1 MSVRIWL
8 LVALFAWCSSAQAA
22 FLDLIPPADPD
33 GDNGSG
39 SLGSPPG
46 FDRSV
51 GPAGLVFN
59 ADRDFTITAVSI
71 ALAIEGNVQVSAS
84 IRDESGSPLLQT
96 TQVIS
101 NSRDRFL
108 PTNRI
113 NPSDSF
119 DWLWFDIPLAFS
131 FAVGNRYQLVF
142 PFSEYVLIS
151 GVFTRDQNDWL
162 MIVPHFFDNEKRA
175 LSDPYP
181 VQGVLTVLDGTLR
194 GSRITGMPL
203 AGMITTLTDIPEVD
217 RTFRIQPVPVPSTVG
232 LIGLG
237 VACLAIRRRRYL
249 RGQRWA
255 LTDRSTHTGKPSQR
269 CGFASRLTRFLAG
282 ITKERTVVSSSHL
295 KIPEHIKRQVL
306 IEAGYRCG
314 VPTCRAILV
323 LDLHHIVEI
332 PSGCVNSTHNRL
344 PVCRTCHALHH
355 SGRISCESLE
365 KPCLV
370 RKSTSES
377 LRC

>member
-131 FAVGNRYQLVF
+131 FAVGNRYQLV
-142 PFSEYVLIS
+142 
-151 GVFTRDQNDWL
+151 
-162 MIVPHFFDNEKRA
+162 
-175 LSDPYP
+175 
-181 VQGVLTVLDGTLR
+181 LD
-194 GSRITGMPL
+194 
-203 AGMITTLTDIPEVD
+203 
-217 RTFRIQPVPVPSTVG
+217 
-232 LIGLG
+232 
-237 VACLAIRRRRYL
+237 
-249 RGQRWA
+249 
-255 LTDRSTHTGKPSQR
+255 
-269 CGFASRLTRFLAG
+269 
-282 ITKERTVVSSSHL
+282 
-295 KIPEHIKRQVL
+295 
-306 IEAGYRCG
+306 
-314 VPTCRAILV
+314 
-323 LDLHHIVEI
+323 
-332 PSGCVNSTHNRL
+332 
-344 PVCRTCHALHH
+344 
-355 SGRISCESLE
+355 
-365 KPCLV
+365 
-370 RKSTSES
+370 RKSVV
-377 LRC
+377 